1 MPEKI
6 KSGFGRAFG
15 AVRDFTIA
23 QRTLAVLALAILVV
37 AIVGLVSWVSR
48 PSYAPLYSGM
58 SSADASA
65 IVDQLRSQGVPY
77 QLTDGGATVLV
88 PEEQVYDQR
97 LAAASAG
104 LPADE
109 STGGYSLLD
118 EMGVTSSEFQ
128 QDVTYKRALEGELA
142 RTIGAMDNVST
153 ATVQLAIPQATVFA
167 AEKGKP
173 TASVFVE
180 PARGKALA
188 PEQVEAVVHLVSASI
203 DGMSPD
209 DVAVVDSSGAVLSEV
224 GVGTRSTG
232 KAGSEYEE
240 RTARAVQAMLDRVV
254 GAGNSTVAV
263 TAEMDVSSS
272 ERLEETFRTPENGP
286 VLNES
291 TTTEEF
297 TGSGAAGAG
306 VLGPDN
312 IAVPNGG
319 SGDSN
324 YTSEDATRN
333 NAIDKVT
340 ETTTRPA
347 GSLTRQTVSVALNAD
362 ATGAA
367 TTESIAALVAAAAGI
382 NPERGD
388 VVEVE
393 RLVFDTG
400 AADAASAAL
409 AAAEEAAA
417 AERQAQTVR
426 TSAIVGGLLLL
437 LVLALVVWSRA
448 RRRRERRER
457 VDIADLELR
466 PVAGEFDEFG
476 PLLGG
481 GARED
486 DDGDGLLEPVPT
498 RPEIQPPT
506 PRFTSLDQ
514 RRAEVDALAGADPD
528 KTAEYLRVLLAED
541 RAVRR

>member
-6 KSGFGRAFG
+6 KSSFGRAFG

-37 AIVGLVSWVSR
+37 AVVALVSWVSR

-65 IVDQLRSQGVPY
+65 VVDQLRSQGVPY
-77 QLTDGGATVLV
+77 QLSDGGATVLV
-88 PEEQVYDQR
+88 PEENVYDQR
-97 LAAASAG
+97 LTAAAAG

-153 ATVQLAIPQATVFA
+153 ATVQLAIPEDTVFA
-167 AEKGKP
+167 AERGTP
-173 TASVFVE
+173 TASVFVA
-180 PARGKALA
+180 PTRGKVLA
-188 PEQVEAVVHLVSASI
+188 PEQVEAMVHLVSASI
-203 DGMSPD
+203 DGMSPT
-209 DVAVVDSSGAVLSEV
+209 DVAVVDAGGTVLSEV
-224 GVGTRSTG
+224 GVGTRSSG
-232 KAGSEYEE
+232 KQASEYEE
-240 RTARAVQAMLDRVV
+240 RTAQAVQAMLDRVV

-272 ERLEETFRTPENGP
+272 ERLAETFTTPENGP

-291 TTTEEF
+291 TTTEEY
-297 TGSGAAGAG
+297 TGAGAAGAG

-319 SGDSN
+319 GADSS
-324 YTSEDATRN
+324 YTSQDATRN
-333 NAIDKVT
+333 NAVDKVT
-340 ETTTRPA
+340 ETTKRPA

-362 ATGAA
+362 AAVAGN
-367 TTESIAALVAAAAGI
+367 TEALTSLVAAAAGI
-382 NPERGD
+382 DPERGD

-393 RLVFDTG
+393 RLAFDTG
-400 AADAASAAL
+400 AADAAQAAL
-409 AAAEEAAA
+409 AAAEAATA
-417 AERQAQTVR
+417 AERQSQMLR
-426 TSAIVGGLLLL
+426 TGAVVAGVLLL
-437 LVLALVVWSRA
+437 LVLGLVAWSRA
-448 RRRRERRER
+448 RRRRERRET

-466 PVAGEFDEFG
+466 PVNDDLDEFG
-476 PLLGG
+476 PMLGG
-481 GARED
+481 G
-486 DDGDGLLEPVPT
+486 DGVLEPAPV

-506 PRFTSLDQ
+506 PRFSSLDQ

>member
-6 KSGFGRAFG
+6 KSTFGNVFA

-23 QRTLAVLALAILVV
+23 QRTLALLALAILVV
-37 AIVGLVSWVSR
+37 AVVALVSWFSR

-97 LAAASAG
+97 LAAAAAG

-142 RTIGAMDNVST
+142 RTISAMDNVST

-173 TASVFVE
+173 TASVFVA
-180 PARGKALA
+180 PARGKTLT
-188 PEQVEAVVHLVSASI
+188 PDQVEAVVHLVSASI
-203 DGMSPD
+203 DGMAPT
-209 DVAVVDSSGAVLSEV
+209 DVAVVDQSGTVLSEV

-272 ERLEETFRTPENGP
+272 ERLEETFRSPENDP

-291 TTTEEF
+291 TTTEEY
-297 TGSGAAGAG
+297 TGSGAGSAG

-312 IAVPNGG
+312 IAVPNGAN
-319 SGDSN
+319 GDSS
-324 YTSEDATRN
+324 YTSQDATRN

-367 TTESIAALVAAAAGI
+367 NTAAITSLVAAAAGI
-382 NPERGD
+382 DPERGD

-393 RLVFDTG
+393 RLVFDTA
-400 AADAASAAL
+400 AADTAQAAL
-409 AAAEEAAA
+409 AAAEAAAA
-417 AERQAQTVR
+417 AERQAQTLR
-426 TSAIVGGLLLL
+426 TAAVVGGVL
-437 LVLALVVWSRA
+437 LVLVLGLIVWSRA
-448 RRRRERRER
+448 RRRRERREQ

-466 PVAGEFDEFG
+466 PVAGGIDEFG
-476 PLLGG
+476 PLVGG
-481 GARED
+481 GEE
-486 DDGDGLLEPVPT
+486 GDGLLEARPV

-506 PRFTSLDQ
+506 PHFTSLDQ

-528 KTAEYLRVLLAED
+528 KTADYLRVLLAED

>member
-6 KSGFGRAFG
+6 KSSFGRAFG

-37 AIVGLVSWVSR
+37 AVVGLVSWVSR

-97 LAAASAG
+97 LAAAAAG

-153 ATVQLAIPQATVFA
+153 ATVQLAIPEDTVFA
-167 AEKGKP
+167 AQKGTP
-173 TASVFVE
+173 TASVFVA
-180 PARGKALA
+180 PTRGKSLA
-188 PEQVEAVVHLVSASI
+188 PEQVEAMVHLVSASI
-203 DGMSPD
+203 DGMAPT
-209 DVAVVDSSGAVLSEV
+209 DVAVVDASGTVLSEV
-224 GVGTRSTG
+224 GVGTRSSG
-232 KAGSEYEE
+232 KQSSEYEA
-240 RTARAVQAMLDRVV
+240 RTAQQVQAMLDRVV

-263 TAEMDVSSS
+263 TAEMDVSTS
-272 ERLEETFRTPENGP
+272 ERLEETFTAPENAP

-291 TTTEEF
+291 TTTEEYSG
-297 TGSGAAGAG
+297 TGAGGAG

-312 IAVPNGG
+312 IAVPNGANGEG
-319 SGDSN
+319 S
-324 YTSEDATRN
+324 YTSQDATRN

-347 GSLTRQTVSVALNAD
+347 GTLTRQTVSVALNAEAAAAGNTD
-362 ATGAA
+362 A
-367 TTESIAALVAAAAGI
+367 IASLVAAAAGI
-382 NPERGD
+382 DPERGD

-393 RLVFDTG
+393 RLAFDTG
-400 AADAASAAL
+400 AADAAQAAL
-409 AAAEEAAA
+409 AAAESAAA
-417 AERQAQTVR
+417 AERQAQTLR
-426 TSAIVGGLLLL
+426 TAAVVGGVLLL
-437 LVLALVVWSRA
+437 LVLGLVAWSRA
-448 RRRRERRER
+448 RRRRERRET

-466 PVAGEFDEFG
+466 PVTDDLSEL
-476 PLLGG
+476 PPMLGG
-481 GARED
+481 GGG
-486 DDGDGLLEPVPT
+486 GDGVLEPMPV

-506 PRFTSLDQ
+506 PRFSGLDQ
-514 RRAEVDALAGADPD
+514 RRAEVDALAAADPD
-528 KTAEYLRVLLAED
+528 KTAGYLRVLLAED
-541 RAVRR
+541 RAVAR